1 MKARKRGKNKA
12 MLHGTIP
19 FHVWLKEQRKANDL
33 TQRDL
38 AGSIG
43 CSIVTIKKWEAGE
56 LRPSKDLAEILAAH
70 FSIPLEERAAFV
82 WFARSGGH
90 LASDAG
96 RPGTASSNSKSERAP
111 WQIQINP
118 HNNLPAPPNAF
129 VGRGNEVTEVRE
141 LLHRPG
147 VRLLTLS
154 GPPGIGKTR
163 LSLQVASELLAE
175 PEDGLFKDGIYFVG
189 LAPVSDR
196 ELFVSSIAR
205 VLDVKERVGHALL
218 EDLKSALRDK
228 KMLLVLDNFEQ
239 VVSAA
244 PLLAEILSAA
254 PHLKVIVTSREV
266 LHIYG
271 EHDYP
276 MTSLGLPSRDG
287 AVIAEDLLQYDAV
300 RLFMERAT
308 SIKPDFKLA
317 GENAPAIAEICIRL
331 DGLPLAIEL
340 AAVQVKALPPDAIV
354 ARLESRLDLL
364 VGGPRDLPGRQQTL
378 RGAIDWSYDL
388 LDEQE
393 RKLFRSLSVFVGGC
407 TPEGVEA
414 VAQLDYRADSHA
426 LDSLVNKSLLRRE
439 VRSGRDAR
447 FTMLETIREYALSRL
462 AEANT
467 GESSEIDMVRHRHA
481 AYFLDLAERAEA
493 NLRGPEQ
500 MLWMARL
507 EQEHDNFRAALQACR
522 DLGDSETGLRLA
534 AALWRFWQTRGYLSE
549 GREQLI
555 AMLSMSG
562 KSAKDR
568 SGSANFLKLRAKVLN
583 GAGVFAL
590 MQGDYGSAT
599 PLYEESLE
607 IYRQLSDK
615 AGMASTLNNL
625 ANVAYYHKEFEAAVS
640 MHEQTLAIYQELGD
654 SAGVSKS
661 LNNLAI
667 VVRSQGD
674 YARAHSLIARS
685 LQLKRDAGDKEG
697 VSNALNNLAEV
708 TQMQGDYTA
717 ARALFAESLALRM
730 ELGNKRGMAETLEG
744 LANVNALLGMV
755 EPAARLWG
763 AAEALR
769 EAIGTP
775 LLSTDLD
782 GYEREVAAARSRADA
797 ATWSAAWAEGQAMSP
812 AQAIHY
818 ALSSSGVV

>member
-1 MKARKRGKNKA
+1 MSNGK
-12 MLHGTIP
+12 IR
-19 FHVWLKEQRKANDL
+19 FHAWLKEQRKARDL
-33 TQRDL
+33 TQREL
-38 AGSIG
+38 ASSIG
-43 CSIVTIKKWEAGE
+43 CSIVTVKKWEAGE
-56 LRPSKDLAEILAAH
+56 LRPSKELAEILATH
-70 FSIPLEERAAFV
+70 FSVPFDEHPAFV
-82 WFARSGGH
+82 RFARSGVHAGV
-90 LASDAG
+90 DAAQS
-96 RPGTASSNSKSERAP
+96 GTPSLTAKLERAP
-111 WQIQINP
+111 WQIQANR

-129 VGRGNEVTEVRE
+129 VGRGPEVAAVRE

-196 ELFVSSIAR
+196 ELLVSSIAR
-205 VLDVKERVGHALL
+205 VLDVTERVGNPLI
-218 EDLKSALRDK
+218 EDLKGALHSKR
-228 KMLLVLDNFEQ
+228 MLLILDNFEQ

-244 PLLAEILSAA
+244 PLLAELLSAA
-254 PHLKVIVTSREV
+254 PHLKVIVTSRE
-266 LHIYG
+266 LLQIYG

-276 MTSLGLPSRDG
+276 MMPLGLPSRDLP
-287 AVIAEDLLQYDAV
+287 VIPGSLLQYDAV

-308 SIKPDFKLA
+308 SIKPDFDLTA
-317 GENAPAIAEICIRL
+317 ENASAIAEICIRL

-340 AAVQVKALPPDAIV
+340 AAAQVKALSPDAVV
-354 ARLESRLDLL
+354 ARLERRLDLL
-364 VGGPRDLPGRQQTL
+364 VSGPRDLPGRQQTL

-388 LDEQE
+388 LDEHE
-393 RKLFRSLSVFVGGC
+393 RKLFRSLSIFVAGC
-407 TPEGVEA
+407 TLEGVEA
-414 VAQLDYRADSHA
+414 VAQVDYPADPHA

-439 VRSGRDAR
+439 VRAGGEAR
-447 FTMLETIREYALSRL
+447 FTMLETIREYALDRL
-462 AEANT
+462 SEA
-467 GESSEIDMVRHRHA
+467 GAGDGGEIDAVRRRHA
-481 AYFLDLAERAEA
+481 TYFLDLAERAET

-500 MLWMARL
+500 MQWMARL
-507 EQEHDNFRAALQACR
+507 EEEHDNFRAALQTCR
-522 DLGDSETGLRLA
+522 EAGDSETGLRLA

-555 AMLSMSG
+555 SILSLSS
-562 KSAKDR
+562 KSVKEA
-568 SGSANFLKLRAKVLN
+568 SGSADFLKLKAKVLN

-607 IYRQLSDK
+607 IYRELSDK

-625 ANVAYYHKEFEAAVS
+625 ANVAYYLKEFENAVS
-640 MHEQTLAIYQELGD
+640 IHEQTLAIYQELGD

-667 VVRSQGD
+667 VVRGQGD
-674 YARAHSLIARS
+674 YARAHSLIAKS
-685 LQLKRDAGDKEG
+685 LQIKRDAGDKEG

-708 TQMQGDYTA
+708 TQVQGDYPA
-717 ARALFAESLALRM
+717 ASALFQESLALRM

-782 GYEREVAAARSRADA
+782 GYEREVAAARSMADA
-797 ATWSAAWAEGQAMSP
+797 AAWSKAWAEGLAMSP
-812 AQAIHY
+812 AQAINY
-818 ALSSSGVV
+818 ALSVK

>member
-1 MKARKRGKNKA
+1 
-12 MLHGTIP
+12 
-19 FHVWLKEQRKANDL
+19 
-33 TQRDL
+33 
-38 AGSIG
+38 
-43 CSIVTIKKWEAGE
+43 

-82 WFARSGGH
+82 RFARSGGH
-90 LASDAG
+90 LASEAG
-96 RPGTASSNSKSERAP
+96 QSGTAGSTSNSERAP
-111 WQIQINP
+111 WQIQVNP

-129 VGRGNEVTEVRE
+129 VGRVLEVAAVRE

-147 VRLLTLS
+147 ARLLTLS

-175 PEDGLFKDGIYFVG
+175 TEDGLFKDGVYFVG

-205 VLDVKERVGHALL
+205 VLDVKERVGYALL
-218 EDLKSALRDK
+218 EDLKNALHSK

-276 MTSLGLPSRDG
+276 MTSLALPSGDLPTM
-287 AVIAEDLLQYDAV
+287 AEDLLQYDAV

-308 SIKPDFKLA
+308 SIKPDFKLTA
-317 GENAPAIAEICIRL
+317 ENASAIAEICIRL

-407 TPEGVEA
+407 TLEGVEA
-414 VAQLDYRADSHA
+414 IAQLHYQADSHS

-439 VRSGRDAR
+439 VSSGREVR
-447 FTMLETIREYALSRL
+447 FTMLETIREYALTRL
-462 AEANT
+462 AETNS
-467 GESSEIDMVRHRHA
+467 GESREIDLVRRRHA

-500 MLWMARL
+500 MPWMARL
-507 EQEHDNFRAALQACR
+507 EEEHDNFRAALQACR
-522 DLGDSETGLRLA
+522 DLGDSEIGLRLA

-549 GREQLI
+549 GREQLLST
-555 AMLSMSG
+555 LSMSS
-562 KSAKDR
+562 KSAKAT
-568 SGSANFLKLRAKVLN
+568 SGSADFLKLRAKLLN

-625 ANVAYYHKEFEAAVS
+625 ANVAYYHKEFEGAVS

-674 YARAHSLIARS
+674 YARAHSLIAQS
-685 LQLKRDAGDKEG
+685 LQLKRAAGDKEG

-708 TQMQGDYTA
+708 TQLQGDYLA
-717 ARALFAESLALRM
+717 ARGLFAESLALRM

-782 GYEREVAAARSRADA
+782 GYEREVAAARSKADA
-797 ATWSAAWAEGQAMSP
+797 AVWSAAWAEGLAMSP

-818 ALSSSGVV
+818 ALSVE